1 MKHLFALTAVCALL
15 SAPVMAQTAA
25 PAAPAAGAAEEA
37 EPPVDVNAAIKTITE
52 FTNDE
57 KKVAGYCAISKE
69 ISGVKDGDNAK
80 MEELGNKMDAYLTG
94 LGEQYVDAFAATESV
109 APESEEGKKL
119 DTALGA
125 LETKCGGA

>member
-15 SAPVMAQTAA
+15 SAPVMAQTT
-25 PAAPAAGAAEEA
+25 APAAGGAATEA

-57 KKVAGYCAISKE
+57 KKVSGYCAISKE
-69 ISGVKDGDNAK
+69 MATVKDGDNAK
-80 MEELGNKMDAYLTG
+80 MEELGTKMDTYLNG
-94 LGEQYVDAFAATESV
+94 LGEQYADAFAATDAV
-109 APESEEGKKL
+109 APESEDGKKL

>member
-1 MKHLFALTAVCALL
+1 MKHLFALTAICALL

-25 PAAPAAGAAEEA
+25 PAA

-52 FTNDE
+52 FTADT

-69 ISGVKDGDNAK
+69 MAGVKEGDTAK
-80 MEELGNKMDAYLTG
+80 MEELGTKMDTYLTG
-94 LGEQYVDAFAATESV
+94 LGEQYSNAFGAAEVVT
-109 APESEEGKKL
+109 PESEDGKKL

-125 LETKCGGA
+125 LDAKCGA